1 MRNQQGVVL
10 ILSAVIM
17 LNLVGCSDTDARR
30 VQEEDATDTGPVV
43 VYVTNYPLKY
53 FAERIGGEH
62 VTVHFPAPSDED
74 PAYWTPAPETISNY
88 QQADLIL
95 LNGAGYERWTEA
107 VSLPRSRLCQTSSQ
121 FTAEDFILLEDA
133 VTHSHGPEGEHA
145 HGGMAFTT
153 WLDPTLAVKQADT
166 IRVALAKLRPQ
177 HADAFRQ
184 GYAALRSDLEA
195 LDQEIADIVMRASD
209 QPVLFSHPV
218 YQYFERRYGLK
229 ARSVHWEP
237 DKTPTDAMWA
247 ELSELLEKHPAKV
260 MIWEGEPSRTTADKL
275 AELGLVSIVYD
286 PCANTPPELDYLAI
300 QRKNL
305 AALAKSY
312 SESP

>member
-1 MRNQQGVVL
+1 
-10 ILSAVIM
+10 
-17 LNLVGCSDTDARR
+17 
-30 VQEEDATDTGPVV
+30 
-43 VYVTNYPLKY
+43 VTNYPLKY

-62 VTVHFPAPSDED
+62 VTVHFPPPSNED
-74 PAYWTPAPETISNY
+74 PAYWTPDPETISNY

-107 VSLPRSRLCQTSSQ
+107 ISLPRSRLCQTSSQ
-121 FTAEDFILLEDA
+121 FTSEEFILLEDA

-145 HGGMAFTT
+145 HGGIAFTT

-166 IRVALAKLRPQ
+166 IRVALAKLRPK

-184 GYAALRSDLEA
+184 GYDALRSDLEA
-195 LDQEIADIVMRASD
+195 LDQEIADIVMGASD

-237 DKTPTDAMWA
+237 DEAPTDAMWA
-247 ELSELLEKHPAKV
+247 ELRELLEKHPAKV

-275 AELGLVSIVYD
+275 AGLGLVSIVYD
-286 PCANTPPELDYLAI
+286 PCANTPPEGDYLAI

-305 AALAKSY
+305 AALAKIY
-312 SESP
+312 SDSP